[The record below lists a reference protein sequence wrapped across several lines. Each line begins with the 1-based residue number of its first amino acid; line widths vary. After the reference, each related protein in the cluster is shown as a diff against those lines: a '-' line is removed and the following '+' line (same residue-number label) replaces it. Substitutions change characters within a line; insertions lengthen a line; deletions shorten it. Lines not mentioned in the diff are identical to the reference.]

1 MGFRFFG
8 LGSNNSVI
16 FLSCI
21 FIMSGLRT
29 PIVAQVDALM
39 SFCDSLEQLVG
50 KQALLSERLMQS
62 AVREVLS

>member
-21 FIMSGLRT
+21 FIMSDLRT
-29 PIVAQVDALM
+29 LTGTGNGQKLFAPIIP
-39 SFCDSLEQLVG
+39 
-50 KQALLSERLMQS
+50 
-62 AVREVLS
+62 